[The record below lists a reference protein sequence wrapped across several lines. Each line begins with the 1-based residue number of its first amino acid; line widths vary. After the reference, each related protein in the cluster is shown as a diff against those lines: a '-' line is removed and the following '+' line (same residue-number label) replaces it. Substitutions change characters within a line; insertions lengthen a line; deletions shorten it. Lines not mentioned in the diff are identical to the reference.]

1 MLGSNF
7 SLSLSLFVAQGRER
21 DTAEFYKNV
30 FGATET
36 NSYEMLRLMM
46 IELQLGPIGIVVCG
60 SDPERE
66 SAPTY
71 QGPYHPKSDGAVSTI
86 FQLTVPDVESVVEA
100 AFQFGG
106 MMRDRIQTDMNG
118 RQVASIFDPA
128 GHVWVLI
135 EREREQDEE

>member
-60 SDPERE
+60 SDPERSQHLPIRGLTIRKTTAP
-66 SAPTY
+66 SAR
-71 QGPYHPKSDGAVSTI
+71 SS
-86 FQLTVPDVESVVEA
+86 S
-100 AFQFGG
+100 
-106 MMRDRIQTDMNG
+106 
-118 RQVASIFDPA
+118 
-128 GHVWVLI
+128 
-135 EREREQDEE
+135 